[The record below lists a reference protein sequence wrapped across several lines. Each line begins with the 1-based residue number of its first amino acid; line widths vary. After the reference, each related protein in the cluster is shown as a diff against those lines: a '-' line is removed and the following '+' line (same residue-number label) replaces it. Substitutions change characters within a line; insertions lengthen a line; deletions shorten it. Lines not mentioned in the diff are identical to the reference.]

1 MNNIKKYLSFW
12 IYLMFHLTKIVLYK
26 IALSNNKFVKM
37 LEYGKKDLDNY
48 YRGEGKLFI
57 GFQIFMVWTSL
68 IYAFIDKDFFA
79 FNFCIG
85 LWSIITVLR
94 TIEYLEPDW
103 IS

>member
-1 MNNIKKYLSFW
+1 MLKQVDGKWALVSKK
-12 IYLMFHLTKIVLYK
+12 TQRP
-26 IALSNNKFVKM
+26 
-37 LEYGKKDLDNY
+37 LDY